1 MLNFLINFST
11 IYNLNSISTKL
22 ITDNYSYVNNIL
34 ILFILISLVFTFHSR
49 GTTVHKVLGLLLLSI
64 FVVFLWILQT
74 QFLFIY
80 LVYILAFI
88 SAVLMLFLSVVLMLP
103 ISTFNQSTT
112 IFKNSTFPFIFIA
125 IYDEI
130 IGLKFILL
138 STLSLL
144 VLYVLLKN
152 KIINFN
158 LLNTLKYI
166 KIFKPKL
173 LIKKSLTN
181 IYLFSK
187 QCIYN
192 INKISFPNY
201 FKIGIIL
208 LSLNHYSKLIY
219 TYINNSFITIIETV
233 AQILLYFSVFLVILV
248 PMTVKQTWFIY
259 NLDINFDL
267 SLGLGQLKSL
277 LYGDFSLF
285 LIFSTVVLLVS
296 LFGAAIMTRTE
307 K

>member
-11 IYNLNSISTKL
+11 IYNLNPISTKL

-34 ILFILISLVFTFHSR
+34 ILFILISLVFTFHSK

-112 IFKNSTFPFIFIA
+112 VFKNSTFPLIFVTVS
-125 IYDEI
+125 DEI
-130 IGLKFILL
+130 IGLKFVLL
-138 STLSLL
+138 SILFLL

-158 LLNTLKYI
+158 LLNLQKYI
-166 KIFKPKL
+166 KTFKPKL
-173 LIKKSLTN
+173 LMKKSLTS
-181 IYLFSK
+181 IYLFIK

-192 INKISFPNY
+192 ISKISLPNY
-201 FKIGIIL
+201 FKISIIL

-233 AQILLYFSVFLVILV
+233 AQVLLYFSVFLVILV
-248 PMTVKQTWFIY
+248 PMTVKQTWFID

>member
-1 MLNFLINFST
+1 MLNFLINFT
-11 IYNLNSISTKL
+11 QTYNLNPINTNLIS
-22 ITDNYSYVNNIL
+22 DSYSYVNSIL
-34 ILFILISLVFTFHSR
+34 IIFILISLVFTFHSK

-112 IFKNSTFPFIFIA
+112 LFKNLSLFGTALIFE
-125 IYDEI
+125 EI
-130 IGLKFILL
+130 IVLKFILL
-138 STLSLL
+138 STFFFIII
-144 VLYVLLKN
+144 YILLKT
-152 KIINFN
+152 KKLNFYEVN
-158 LLNTLKYI
+158 LQKLI
-166 KIFKPKL
+166 KKLKPKL
-173 LIKKSLTN
+173 SVKKSLTN
-181 IYLFSK
+181 IYL
-187 QCIYN
+187 INIRYLYY
-192 INKISFPNY
+192 INKISLPNY
-201 FKIGIIL
+201 LKISIFLLTIKYYFNLVINYVNNLFIIIVETLTQIIL
-208 LSLNHYSKLIY
+208 YCSLFLI
-219 TYINNSFITIIETV
+219 F
-233 AQILLYFSVFLVILV
+233 LV
-248 PMTVKQTWFIY
+248 PMTIKQTWFTNI
-259 NLDINFDL
+259 LDINFDI

-285 LIFSTVVLLVS
+285 LLFSTVVLLVS